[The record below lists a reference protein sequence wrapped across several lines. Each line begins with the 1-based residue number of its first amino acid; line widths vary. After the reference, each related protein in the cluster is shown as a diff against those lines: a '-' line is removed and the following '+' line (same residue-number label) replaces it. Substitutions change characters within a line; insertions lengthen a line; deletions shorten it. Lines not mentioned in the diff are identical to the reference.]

1 MKASRRAPSFVLKL
15 GFANVE
21 VTLGERMREKL
32 NENPMAQVALVGV
45 LLVLA
50 AVFLFGKM
58 GGGSEEE
65 EGGGESAAGQA
76 AVASAAA
83 ELEVG
88 GQPAP
93 LPPPGS
99 GPGAIPAPPQDVVSA
114 FEAGDTVAL
123 LFVRDGGIDD
133 HHVTEAVRRLE
144 AIPRVATFVVPAHQL
159 VRYVSIAQGVDLNRV
174 PALVVIRPKHL
185 SHDLNTASV
194 DYGFQSSQSIVQAV
208 VDARYHGGTLP
219 YHP

>member
-1 MKASRRAPSFVLKL
+1 
-15 GFANVE
+15 
-21 VTLGERMREKL
+21 MREKL

-45 LLVLA
+45 LRVLA
-50 AVFLFGKM
+50 AVFLLSKM

-65 EGGGESAAGQA
+65 EGGESAAGSA

-83 ELEVG
+83 ELEAS
-88 GQPAP
+88 GQPIE

-99 GPGAIPAPPQDVVSA
+99 GPGSPPAPPRAVVSA
-114 FEAGDTVAL
+114 FDAGETVAI

-133 HHVTEAVRRLE
+133 RLVKDSVQRLE
-144 AIPRVATFVVPAHQL
+144 AIGGVATFVVPSHQL
-159 VRYVSIAQGVDLNRV
+159 ARYVSIAQGVDLNRV

-185 SHDLNTASV
+185 SGAYDPASV
-194 DYGFQSSQSIVQAV
+194 QYGFQSAESVVQAV
-208 VDARYHGGTLP
+208 VDARYHGGTLA